1 MHVDTK
7 INVKTDAGETTL
19 RLAGNIMGEIRQK
32 TKNGS
37 TRNQTVFRKDYNPAR
52 L

>member
-19 RLAGNIMGEIRQK
+19 RLAGNIMDEIR
-32 TKNGS
+32 
-37 TRNQTVFRKDYNPAR
+37 
-52 L
+52 